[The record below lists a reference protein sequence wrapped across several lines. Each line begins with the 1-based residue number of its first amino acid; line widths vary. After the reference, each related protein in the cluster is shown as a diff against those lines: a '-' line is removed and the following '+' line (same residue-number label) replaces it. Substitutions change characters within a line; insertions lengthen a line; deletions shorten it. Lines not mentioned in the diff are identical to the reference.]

1 MSAFSG
7 PGGSMRE
14 HRELKRVDA
23 EARNTAYRRR
33 IANRESPPAPALDPP
48 AEPWRKYHQRT
59 NATGFDGSCQP
70 CGKRIYR
77 TRSRARQAI
86 KSLGGQAMRPYPCPE
101 PAGGWH
107 IGHYEPKAMRGAT
120 SLAYEPPRKHS
131 CGPNRYGYWL
141 AHGYDRPGTVRV
153 CECGR
158 SWVALKDPNPGS
170 CVNIWKPEGRFAR
183 WRRERKTARRG

>member
-14 HRELKRVDA
+14 HRERKRVAA
-23 EARNTAYRRR
+23 EARNAAYRKR
-33 IANRESPPAPALDPP
+33 IHGTAPAASIPDPP
-48 AEPWRKYHQRT
+48 TEPWRKYHKRT

-86 KSLGGQAMRPYPCPE
+86 KSLRGQAMRPYPCPE

-107 IGHYEPKAMRGAT
+107 IGHYEYKSLRGAT
-120 SLAYEPPRKHS
+120 
-131 CGPNRYGYWL
+131 
-141 AHGYDRPGTVRV
+141 T
-153 CECGR
+153 
-158 SWVALKDPNPGS
+158 
-170 CVNIWKPEGRFAR
+170 
-183 WRRERKTARRG
+183 